1 MNDLVIHNARLYPM
15 SHNCER
21 SKANQIAVL
30 DGKISEISD
39 QRQTGILPAKEYHDA
54 QGACVLPGLIDCH
67 THIVFS
73 GDRAQEHTMRI
84 TGASY
89 ADIHA
94 AGGGIHASVKAV
106 KNASVD
112 DLITQSLPR
121 IENLQAEGVTT
132 LEIKSGY
139 GLNLENEIK
148 MLQAIRKIGK
158 HLALNVVST
167 FLGAHT
173 IPKELTEQEYLND
186 IINNM
191 LPNIAAEYLADA
203 VDIYVEH
210 IAFSKE
216 SMQKLFAAAKRYNL
230 KTRVHAEQL
239 SNQQAAAF
247 ASELGAL
254 SADHLEYLEEHGAR
268 AMAKAN
274 TVAVLL
280 PSAFYFLQETKKPPI
295 DLLRKHQVAM
305 AVATDTNPGTSPIP
319 SILTALHL
327 SVHLFNLKP
336 EEALMGVTLNAAK
349 ALGLH
354 TLCGSLEIGKQADIT
369 LWDIPSPE
377 FLCYQLGGIKPENVW
392 FRGKIRD
399 K

>member
-21 SKANQIAVL
+21 STANQIAIL
-30 DGKISEISD
+30 NGKINEISD
-39 QRQTGILPAKEYHDA
+39 KGKTGLLPAKEYYDA
-54 QGACVLPGLIDCH
+54 EGACLLPGLVDCH

-73 GDRAQEHTMRI
+73 GDRSHEHTMRI

-106 KNASVD
+106 SAVSVD
-112 DLITQSLPR
+112 ELIRQSLPR
-121 IENLQAEGVTT
+121 IQNLQSEGVTT
-132 LEIKSGY
+132 IEIKSGY

-148 MLQAIRKIGK
+148 MLRAIRKINK
-158 HLALNVVST
+158 LLALNVVST

-186 IINNM
+186 VITNM
-191 LPNIAAEYLADA
+191 LPNIAAEDLADA
-203 VDIYVEH
+203 VDIFNEH
-210 IAFSKE
+210 IAFSNE
-216 SMQKLFAAAKRYNL
+216 SMQKLFTAAKKYNL

-239 SNQQAAAF
+239 SNQRAAAF

-254 SADHLEYLEEHGAR
+254 SADHLEYLEEHGAK
-268 AMAKAN
+268 AMAKN
-274 TVAVLL
+274 KTIAVLL

-295 DLLRKHQVAM
+295 DLLRKHKVAM
-305 AVATDTNPGTSPIP
+305 AVATDTNPGTAPIP

-327 SVHLFNLKP
+327 SVHLFNLSP
-336 EEALMGVTLNAAK
+336 EEALMGITLNAAK
-349 ALGLH
+349 ALGLDSH
-354 TLCGSLEIGKQADIT
+354 CGSLEIGKQADMT
-369 LWDIPSPE
+369 LWDIPNPD
-377 FLCYQLGGIKPENVW
+377 FLCYQLGGIYPKNVW
-392 FRGKIRD
+392 FKGNARSN
-399 K
+399 

>member
-1 MNDLVIHNARLYPM
+1 M
-15 SHNCER
+15 
-21 SKANQIAVL
+21 
-30 DGKISEISD
+30 
-39 QRQTGILPAKEYHDA
+39 PAKEYYDA
-54 QGACVLPGLIDCH
+54 QGACVLPGLIDRH
-67 THIVFS
+67 THIDYS
-73 GDRAQEHTMRI
+73 GERAQEHAMRI
-84 TGASY
+84 SGASY

-106 KNASVD
+106 NNTNVHE
-112 DLITQSLPR
+112 LITESLPR

-132 LEIKSGY
+132 MEIKSGY
-139 GLNLENEIK
+139 GLNLKNEIK
-148 MLQAIRKIGK
+148 MLKAIRKIGK
-158 HLALNVVST
+158 HLDLNVVST

-186 IINNM
+186 IIRNM
-191 LPNIAAEYLADA
+191 LPNIAAEDLADA

-210 IAFSKE
+210 LAFSKN
-216 SMQKLFAAAKRYNL
+216 SMQKLFTAAKKYNL

-247 ASELGAL
+247 AAELGAL
-254 SADHLEYLEEHGAR
+254 SADHLEYLEEHGAIS
-268 AMAKAN
+268 MAKAK

-280 PSAFYFLQETKKPPI
+280 PSAFYFLQESKKPPI
-295 DLLRKHQVAM
+295 DLLRKHKVTM

-327 SVHLFNLKP
+327 SVHLFGLTP
-336 EEALMGVTLNAAK
+336 QEALMGITSNAAK
-349 ALGLH
+349 ALGLESV
-354 TLCGSLEIGKQADIT
+354 CGSLEIGKQADIT

-377 FLCYQLGGIKPENVW
+377 FLCYQLGGNKPKQVW
-392 FRGKIRD
+392 YKGEIRD

>member
-15 SHNCER
+15 SHNCEC
-21 SKANQIAVL
+21 STANQIAVL

-39 QRQTGILPAKEYHDA
+39 QNQTGLLPAKEYFDA
-54 QGACVLPGLIDCH
+54 DGACVLPGLIDCH
-67 THIVFS
+67 THIIFS
-73 GDRAQEHTMRI
+73 GERSQEHILRI
-84 TGASY
+84 TGSSY

-94 AGGGIHASVKAV
+94 AGGGIHSSVRAV
-106 KNASVD
+106 NRASVD

-121 IENLQAEGVTT
+121 IKNLQTEGVTT

-148 MLQAIRKIGK
+148 MLKAIRKVGK

-173 IPKELTEQEYLND
+173 VPKEQTEQEYIDN
-186 IINNM
+186 IINKM
-191 LPNIAAEYLADA
+191 LPSIAAQDLADA

-210 IAFSKE
+210 LAFSKK
-216 SMQKLFAAAKRYNL
+216 SMQKLFTAAKKYNL

-239 SNQQAAAF
+239 SNQKAAEF

-254 SADHLEYLEEHGAR
+254 SADHLEYLDESGAM

-295 DLLRKHQVAM
+295 EILRKNQVVM

-336 EEALMGVTLNAAK
+336 EEALMGITINAAK
-349 ALGLH
+349 ALGLDS
-354 TLCGSLEIGKQADIT
+354 LCGSLEIGKQADIT
-369 LWDIPSPE
+369 LWDISNPE
-377 FLCYQLGGIKPENVW
+377 FLCYQLGGIKPKNVW
-392 FRGKIRD
+392 FKGKSTIA
-399 K
+399 

>member
-15 SHNCER
+15 SYNSER
-21 SKANQIAVL
+21 STANQIAVL
-30 DGKISEISD
+30 DGKICEISD
-39 QRQTGILPAKEYHDA
+39 QAQTGLLPAKEYYDA

-67 THIVFS
+67 THIVYS
-73 GDRAQEHTMRI
+73 GERAQEHAMRI
-84 TGASY
+84 SGASY

-106 KNASVD
+106 NNTNVHE
-112 DLITQSLPR
+112 LITESLPR

-132 LEIKSGY
+132 MEIKSGY
-139 GLNLENEIK
+139 GLNLKNEIK

-158 HLALNVVST
+158 HLDLNVVST

-186 IINNM
+186 IIKNM
-191 LPNIAAEYLADA
+191 LPNIAAEDLADA

-210 IAFSKE
+210 LAFSKN
-216 SMQKLFAAAKRYNL
+216 SMQKLFTAAKKYNL

-247 ASELGAL
+247 AAELGAL
-254 SADHLEYLEEHGAR
+254 SADHLEYLEEHGAIS
-268 AMAKAN
+268 MAKAK

-280 PSAFYFLQETKKPPI
+280 PSAFYFLQESKKPPI
-295 DLLRKHQVAM
+295 DLLRKHKVTM

-327 SVHLFNLKP
+327 SVHLFGLTP
-336 EEALMGVTLNAAK
+336 QEALMGITSNAAK
-349 ALGLH
+349 ALGLESV
-354 TLCGSLEIGKQADIT
+354 CGSLEIGKQADIT

-377 FLCYQLGGIKPENVW
+377 FLCYQLGGNKPKQVW
-392 FRGKIRD
+392 YKGEIRD